1 MLDNLNQWVDDATE
15 KRRIRINQAL
25 RVSTARGSLRDA
37 QFFVF
42 PSERNVDSILRKRA
56 FLFLIVG
63 NGHPFPVT
71 TRARASEVDGHKI
84 VTIVTVQYS
93 YCM

>member
-15 KRRIRINQAL
+15 KRRIRIDQAL
-25 RVSTARGSLRDA
+25 

-42 PSERNVDSILRKRA
+42 PSERNVDSILRKLA

-63 NGHPFPVT
+63 NGHLFPVT
-71 TRARASEVDGHKI
+71 TRARASGW
-84 VTIVTVQYS
+84 TVVKWTATRS
-93 YCM
+93 